1 MINKYSVEMMN
12 MFDFIFC
19 VWFCSFG
26 LLPITPSADQ
36 PRVGLPFFTPSPPVN
51 CQADLLAPKK
61 VIFKINFYNIIKKW
75 KKKKRKFT
83 GHIIMYK
90 YMYIDLFLKKIFY
103 DFCMQPVTRRNQN
116 ALPIK
121 PPVFNVNNGT
131 NNTREP
137 TSASNNASREPAVG

>member
-12 MFDFIFC
+12 LFDFIFC

-90 YMYIDLFLKKIFY
+90 YMYIDLFLKKKFY

>member
-1 MINKYSVEMMN
+1 MINKYSVEMN
-12 MFDFIFC
+12 LFDFIFC

-90 YMYIDLFLKKIFY
+90 YMYIDLFLKKFFY

>member
-12 MFDFIFC
+12 LFDFIFC

-90 YMYIDLFLKKIFY
+90 YMYIDLFLKNFFY

>member
-90 YMYIDLFLKKIFY
+90 YMYIDLFLKKNFLWFLY
-103 DFCMQPVTRRNQN
+103 
-116 ALPIK
+116 A
-121 PPVFNVNNGT
+121 
-131 NNTREP
+131 
-137 TSASNNASREPAVG
+137 ASNKKKSECTANKASSI